1 MAAFNKAVLTVRGN
15 NLLTGALNGDSIEFT
30 RLETGDG
37 TYDGTEDLSAMDRL
51 RSKRQE
57 FPFLR
62 MEKDSDRSVML
73 VAMISNEGLET
84 GYRMTEIGV
93 FGKLRN
99 SDEEVLCSVTTA
111 VTGGADFWPSFNGM
125 HPSKMVLRY
134 HVTVS
139 PDASPCIAVEDDTVL
154 AEIAAESNRAHA
166 AERELSERITESVAG
181 ALEDAKRYADSAYT
195 QASGYTDGKIA
206 DLINGAPST
215 LDTLK
220 EIADAMQENENV
232 VEALETAVGSKA
244 SDVEF
249 QDHADNRTVHVTR
262 SEKEKWNGAERNAI
276 SGIKKNGQ
284 DILPDSERMV
294 NIQVPA
300 KMSELDN
307 DAGYLTS
314 KEVDPDEFKNIAE
327 KTVEFEEAK
336 DRANIKSGESFK
348 ILFGKIS
355 KIFRDLKNVAF
366 SGSYNDLS
374 NKPMIPTVPASLK
387 NPHALSFNGAESGSY
402 DGSAAKT
409 VKIPSGT
416 NSLLANVAGTWL
428 DAIQGA
434 ALKRLHDDNASKITQ
449 INSDLSALK
458 AYELF
463 DYGLPNDGGDVHV
476 YKCGKVLQ
484 YRIRAANVGNIAAY
498 SEKHLYTFAGQWA
511 PWVDLVKVPC
521 LCDNPGDGDFYFTI
535 TADGK
540 LLLGTRNKPVAS
552 TDSVQ
557 FNGWICGIAK

>member
-1 MAAFNKAVLTVRGN
+1 MAAFNKAVLTAGGN
-15 NLLTGALNGDSIEFT
+15 NLLTGALNGDQIEFT

-37 TYDGTEDLSAMDRL
+37 VYDGTEDLSAMDRL
-51 RSKRQE
+51 RNRRQE

-62 MEKDSDRSVML
+62 MEKDTDKSVML
-73 VAMISNEGLET
+73 VAVVSNEGLET

-93 FGKLRN
+93 YGRLRN

-111 VTGGADFWPSFNGM
+111 VTGGADFWPPFNGM

-139 PDASPCIAVEDDTVL
+139 QDASPCIAVEDDTVL
-154 AEIAAESNRAHA
+154 AEIAAECNRAHA

-181 ALEDAKRYADSAYT
+181 ALEDAKRYADSAYM

-244 SDVEF
+244 SEVEF
-249 QDHADNRTVHVTR
+249 QAHADNGTVHVTR
-262 SEKEKWNGAERNAI
+262 SDKEKWNGAERNAV

-294 NIQVPA
+294 NIQVPS

-314 KEVDPDEFKNIAE
+314 KEVNPDEFKNISE
-327 KTVEFEEAK
+327 KTVGFEEAK

-348 ILFGKIS
+348 ILFGKIA
-355 KIFRDLKNVAF
+355 KIFRDLASVAF

-374 NKPMIPTVPASLK
+374 NTPTIPTVPASLK
-387 NPHALSFNGAESGSY
+387 NPHALRFNGAESGSY

-434 ALKRLHDDNASKITQ
+434 ALKRLHDDNVSKITQ
-449 INSDLSALK
+449 INSDLSYKWVVLPIN
-458 AYELF
+458 
-463 DYGLPNDGGDVHV
+463 YGMTQSWNQLLIRKFGNICILAGVLVVPANVVAWERHQVFTFPAGYLP
-476 YKCGKVLQ
+476 
-484 YRIRAANVGNIAAY
+484 AANINCVLMSNNNNVCRFMTDGAKAEIVFPANQTAEQDIWFNVAYIAM
-498 SEKHLYTFAGQWA
+498 
-511 PWVDLVKVPC
+511 
-521 LCDNPGDGDFYFTI
+521 
-535 TADGK
+535 
-540 LLLGTRNKPVAS
+540 
-552 TDSVQ
+552 
-557 FNGWICGIAK
+557 

>member
-1 MAAFNKAVLTVRGN
+1 MAAFNKAVLTAGGN
-15 NLLTGALNGDSIEFT
+15 NLLTGALNGDQIEFT

-37 TYDGTEDLSAMDRL
+37 VYDGTEDLSAMDRL
-51 RSKRQE
+51 RNRRQE

-62 MEKDSDRSVML
+62 MEKDTDKSVML
-73 VAMISNEGLET
+73 VAVVSNEGLET

-93 FGKLRN
+93 YGRLRN

-111 VTGGADFWPSFNGM
+111 VTGGADFWPPFNGM

-139 PDASPCIAVEDDTVL
+139 QDASPCIAVEDDTVL
-154 AEIAAESNRAHA
+154 AEIAAECNRAHA

-181 ALEDAKRYADSAYT
+181 ALEDAKRYADSAYM

-244 SDVEF
+244 SEVEF
-249 QDHADNRTVHVTR
+249 QAHADNGTVHVTR
-262 SEKEKWNGAERNAI
+262 SDKEKWNGAERNAV

-294 NIQVPA
+294 NIQVPS

-314 KEVDPDEFKNIAE
+314 KEVNPDEFKNISE
-327 KTVEFEEAK
+327 KTVGFEEAK

-348 ILFGKIS
+348 ILFGKIA
-355 KIFRDLKNVAF
+355 KIFRDLASVAF

-374 NKPMIPTVPASLK
+374 NTPTIPTVPASLK

-434 ALKRLHDDNASKITQ
+434 ALKRLHDDNVSKITQ
-449 INSDLSALK
+449 INSDLSYKWVVLPIN
-458 AYELF
+458 
-463 DYGLPNDGGDVHV
+463 YGMTQSWNQLLIRKFGNICILAGVLVVPANVVAWERHQVFTFPAGYLP
-476 YKCGKVLQ
+476 
-484 YRIRAANVGNIAAY
+484 AANINCVLMSNNNNVCRFMTDGAKAEIVFPANQTAEQDIWFNVAYIAM
-498 SEKHLYTFAGQWA
+498 
-511 PWVDLVKVPC
+511 
-521 LCDNPGDGDFYFTI
+521 
-535 TADGK
+535 
-540 LLLGTRNKPVAS
+540 
-552 TDSVQ
+552 
-557 FNGWICGIAK
+557 